1 MTTIF
6 NSAGTGYNITCDP
19 GTLYNR
25 KCYVNVHN
33 PPGCDPADPACTV
46 TQQEII
52 GYSDK
57 GDPISKAPSS
67 SSWIAW
73 VPTLTTLDDSGTAYQ
88 PYGESGLP
96 YGSGA
101 IATSAG
107 TTDITGDSSD
117 SSDTLSFWE
126 RLIQN
131 FGADSMQ
138 DNNPGGS
145 SSEGSEVSASTIQVV
160 AGITLFSAAAYGI
173 KSWYD
178 ARGGKLF

>member
-107 TTDITGDSSD
+107 TRDVTGDSD
-117 SSDTLSFWE
+117 GSSS
-126 RLIQN
+126 
-131 FGADSMQ
+131 AMQ
-138 DNNPGGS
+138 LPDGS
-145 SSEGSEVSASTIQVV
+145 SSEISDDDPSVVQVV

>member
-33 PPGCDPADPACTV
+33 PPGCDSADPACTV

-107 TTDITGDSSD
+107 TRDVTGDSD
-117 SSDTLSFWE
+117 GSSS
-126 RLIQN
+126 
-131 FGADSMQ
+131 AMQ
-138 DNNPGGS
+138 LPDGS
-145 SSEGSEVSASTIQVV
+145 SSEISDDDPSVVQVV

>member
-107 TTDITGDSSD
+107 TRDVTGDSD
-117 SSDTLSFWE
+117 GSSS
-126 RLIQN
+126 
-131 FGADSMQ
+131 AMQ
-138 DNNPGGS
+138 LPDGS
-145 SSEGSEVSASTIQVV
+145 SSETSDDDPSVVQVV

>member
-107 TTDITGDSSD
+107 TRDVTGDSD
-117 SSDTLSFWE
+117 GSSS
-126 RLIQN
+126 
-131 FGADSMQ
+131 AMQ
-138 DNNPGGS
+138 LPDGS
-145 SSEGSEVSASTIQVV
+145 SSEISDDDPSVVQVV
-160 AGITLFSAAAYGI
+160 AGIILFSAAAYGI

>member
-1 MTTIF
+1 MVTKF
-6 NSAGTGYNITCDP
+6 NSAGTGYDIRCDP

-52 GYSDK
+52 GYTGK
-57 GDPISKAPSS
+57 GDPISKAPSDA
-67 SSWIAW
+67 SWIAW
-73 VPTLTTLDDSGTAYQ
+73 VPTLNTLNDSGTAYQ
-88 PYGESGLP
+88 PYGDAGLP
-96 YGSGA
+96 YASGA

-117 SSDTLSFWE
+117 SS
-126 RLIQN
+126 
-131 FGADSMQ
+131 AMQ
-138 DNNPGGS
+138 DNNPEGS
-145 SSEGSEVSASTIQVV
+145 SPEGSEVSASTIQVV
-160 AGITLFSAAAYGI
+160 AGLTLFSAAAFGI
-173 KSWYD
+173 KQWFD

>member
-1 MTTIF
+1 MVTKF
-6 NSAGTGYNITCDP
+6 NSTGTGYNIRCDP
-19 GTLYNR
+19 GALYSR
-25 KCYVNVHN
+25 KCYIKVYN
-33 PPGCDPADPACTV
+33 PPGCDPADPNCTV
-46 TQQEII
+46 TEQEID
-52 GYSDK
+52 GYDENT

-67 SSWIAW
+67 SPWIAW
-73 VPTLTTLDDSGTAYQ
+73 VPTLNTLNDSGTAYQ

-107 TTDITGDSSD
+107 TRDVTGDSD
-117 SSDTLSFWE
+117 GSSS
-126 RLIQN
+126 
-131 FGADSMQ
+131 AMQ
-138 DNNPGGS
+138 LPDGS
-145 SSEGSEVSASTIQVV
+145 SSETSDDDPSVVQVV

>member
-6 NSAGTGYNITCDP
+6 NSAGPGYNITCDP

-107 TTDITGDSSD
+107 TRDVTGDSD
-117 SSDTLSFWE
+117 GSSS
-126 RLIQN
+126 
-131 FGADSMQ
+131 AMQ
-138 DNNPGGS
+138 LPDGS
-145 SSEGSEVSASTIQVV
+145 SSEISDDDPSVVQVV

>member
-1 MTTIF
+1 MVTKF
-6 NSAGTGYNITCDP
+6 NSTGTGYNIDCDP

-25 KCYVNVHN
+25 KCYVNVHD

-46 TQQEII
+46 VRQEII
-52 GYSDK
+52 GYTSK
-57 GDPISKAPSS
+57 GDPISKASS
-67 SSWIAW
+67 DASWIAW

-88 PYGESGLP
+88 PYGEAGLP

-107 TTDITGDSSD
+107 TRDVTGDSSD
-117 SSDTLSFWE
+117 SS
-126 RLIQN
+126 
-131 FGADSMQ
+131 AMQ

-160 AGITLFSAAAYGI
+160 AGLTLFSAAAFGI
-173 KSWYD
+173 KQWFD

>member
-88 PYGESGLP
+88 PYGETGLP

-107 TTDITGDSSD
+107 TTDVTGDSTTGSEKP
-117 SSDTLSFWE
+117 S
-126 RLIQN
+126 
-131 FGADSMQ
+131 AMQ
-138 DNNPGGS
+138 DNNTGGS